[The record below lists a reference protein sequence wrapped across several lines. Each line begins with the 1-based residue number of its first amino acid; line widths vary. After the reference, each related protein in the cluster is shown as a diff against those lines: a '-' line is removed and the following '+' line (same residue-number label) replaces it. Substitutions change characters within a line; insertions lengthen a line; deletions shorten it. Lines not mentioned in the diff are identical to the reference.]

1 MFYDYVSPGDSLY
14 MSKPRGAMGVKSRRA
29 NYKKGSTWREGNSI
43 DKRSSIG
50 IGCLNI
56 NGWSKVKENDVLQA
70 IESKQLDVFS
80 LIETKKKPKSKRIE
94 IEGFKVFEVRRKG
107 DNLDGGSSKEGGG
120 LACMV
125 KTSAGVTFSQHQPL
139 IKDPQLNYVSSE
151 RLWVKYTSPHGKTAL
166 CTVYMGFQAQD
177 NRHLKWNEGIYQV
190 LTDEIRDLRGQGYRV
205 ILVGDYNAW
214 IGNVAEQG
222 GIPGN
227 NARVTP
233 NGMLFLEF
241 LSNNNL
247 SNVNAAT
254 RVINGVDK
262 RICDGLWTRHAS
274 DYASSSILDYV
285 VVSKEH
291 IWSALEMEVDQ
302 NGAHGGGSDHNML
315 FSRWSDKFIS
325 IPKVQP
331 IRKPGWDREGADWD
345 KFRRVIQEET
355 DKHNLETKSI
365 DSLSEALTRI
375 LTKGLTIAAGKKSSA
390 PPKQKLFPRHI
401 VCLMKERKALE
412 KIFKTE
418 KSRFAGASN
427 NPLATNSLI
436 VAKDN
441 LDAKTEELNIAKS
454 RFERQNRR
462 PLLNLAKSK
471 SRKNRKKFWD
481 FVNRKTKRTTG
492 VPPLQDKTSGIL
504 IHDNQDIANMARDYL
519 KDIFSGSDDPISSP
533 PNMDATVGD
542 FYGQGDDDFDG
553 EQGGVG
559 AALPHGALGAEYVPA
574 SNTAATVGDFYVLED
589 GGNNEDSSDGGA
601 ALPPSA
607 PSEQSIPSPNMDATV
622 GDFYTSNLP
631 PATSRDHEYCL
642 NANPRLPTS
651 GSSGFADDDPSGF
664 LAKDFSVEE
673 VYSIVKSLGNGKA
686 SGHDEL
692 INEALKEA
700 PTDFIKLL
708 RILFNMVKNQG
719 RAPRSW
725 KRGRIVL
732 IHKKGSESDINNYRP
747 LTVLP
752 CICGTYSK
760 LINSRLTEVVERHG
774 LLGEIQNG
782 FRKDR
787 SGLDSAF
794 VLNTILWKS
803 MAKKKKVNL
812 AFLDLQKAYDSVSRE
827 TLWKKMAKFG
837 FSTQFIKSIQCLYD
851 GDFVTSDVNGITTS
865 PVFLGRGLRQG
876 CSLSPILFALYVSDM
891 SRDLHDSKLGFTLH
905 RVCISSLFFADDI
918 VLIARDADGL
928 RLLRDI
934 VQRHCAELDMTLSVS
949 KSKVMSTTQDL
960 WELFVGDT
968 VIGTLEKIIEFKYL
982 GIKTQLNPRR
992 SALAMMER
1000 AKSLANSYRKTCVS
1014 FDYDG
1019 PDSVDL
1025 SLCLWQNV
1033 AIPSILYGCEIVPF
1047 SSSAIKEIER
1057 HQSAVGKFSMGL
1069 PVSAPNIS
1077 TTSILGVAPF
1087 KEMLYGAQLRY
1098 LARLLKQ
1105 DDRRWSKD
1113 AFFDHF
1119 LGNWDSPYLRY
1130 MDEIRDEVN
1139 LPKWP
1144 TTSKEVEVALTHH
1157 FVEENNQEIER
1168 LCLPALRPLDKRERM
1183 EFANESRESQ
1193 VFNTHTS
1200 TVLLHLIF
1208 T

>member
-14 MSKPRGAMGVKSRRA
+14 MSKPRGAMGLKSRRA
-29 NYKKGSTWREGNSI
+29 NYKKGSTWREGNTI

-56 NGWSKVKENDVLQA
+56 NGWSKVKESDVLQA

-80 LIETKKKPKSKRIE
+80 LVETKKKPKSKRIE

-125 KTSAGVTFSQHQPL
+125 KTSAGVTFSQHQPS

-166 CTVYMGFQAQD
+166 CTAYLGFQAQD

-227 NARVTP
+227 HSRVTP

-254 RVINGVDK
+254 RVVNGVEK
-262 RICDGLWTRHAS
+262 RICDGLWTRHAN

-345 KFRRVIQEET
+345 KFKRVVQEET

-365 DSLSEALTRI
+365 DSLSDALTKI
-375 LTKGLTIAAGKKSSA
+375 LTKGLTIAAGKKSST

-401 VCLMKERKALE
+401 VSLLKERKSLE
-412 KIFKTE
+412 KTFKTE

-427 NPLATNSLI
+427 DPLATNSLI

-471 SRKNRKKFWD
+471 SRKDRKKFWD

-492 VPPLQDKTSGIL
+492 IPPLQDKTSGIL
-504 IHDNQDIANMARDYL
+504 IHDNQDIANIARDYL
-519 KDIFSGSDDPISSP
+519 KDIFSGSDDPITSP

-542 FYGQGDDDFDG
+542 FY
-553 EQGGVG
+553 
-559 AALPHGALGAEYVPA
+559 
-574 SNTAATVGDFYVLED
+574 SNDH
-589 GGNNEDSSDGGA
+589 
-601 ALPPSA
+601 PPTHA
-607 PSEQSIPSPNMDATV
+607 
-622 GDFYTSNLP
+622 
-631 PATSRDHEYCL
+631 RDHEYCL
-642 NANPRLPTS
+642 NPNPRIPIS
-651 GSSGFADDDPSGF
+651 GSGGFADNDPAGF
-664 LAKDFSVEE
+664 LAKDFSVDE
-673 VYSIVKSLGNGKA
+673 VSNIVKSLGNGKA
-686 SGHDEL
+686 AGHDEL

-700 PTDFIKLL
+700 PPDFIKLL
-708 RILFNMVKNQG
+708 RTLFNMVKNQG
-719 RAPRSW
+719 KAPRAW

-732 IHKKGSESDINNYRP
+732 VHKKGPESEIYNYRP

-760 LINSRLTEVVERHG
+760 LINSRLTEVVERHR
-774 LLGEIQNG
+774 LLGEMQNG

-787 SGLDSAF
+787 SGLDSAY
-794 VLNTILWKS
+794 VLNTILWKAA
-803 MAKKKKVNL
+803 AKKKKVNV
-812 AFLDLQKAYDSVSRE
+812 AFLDIQKAYDSVCRK
-827 TLWKKMAKFG
+827 TLWMKLAKFG
-837 FSTQFIKSIQCLYD
+837 FSSQFIKSIQCLYD

-876 CSLSPILFALYVSDM
+876 CSLSPMLFALYVSDM
-891 SRDLHDSKLGFTLH
+891 SRDLHDSRMGFTLH
-905 RVCISSLFFADDI
+905 RVCISALFFADDI
-918 VLIARDADGL
+918 ALIARDADGL
-928 RLLRDI
+928 RTLRDI
-934 VQRHCAELDMTLSVS
+934 VQRHCTELNMTLSVS
-949 KSKVMSTTQDL
+949 KSKVMSTTHDL
-960 WELFVGDT
+960 WELFEGDA
-968 VIGTLEKIIEFKYL
+968 VIGTLEKVLEFKYL

-1000 AKSLANSYRKTCVS
+1000 AKSLASSYRKTCIS

-1047 SSSAIKEIER
+1047 SSSAISEIER

-1077 TTSILGVAPF
+1077 TTAILGVAPF
-1087 KEMLYGAQLRY
+1087 KETLYSAQLRY
-1098 LARLLKQ
+1098 LVKLFKQ
-1105 DDRRWSKD
+1105 DDQRWSKD
-1113 AFFDHF
+1113 AFLDHF
-1119 LGNWDSPYLRY
+1119 LGNWNSPHLKY
-1130 MDEIRDEVN
+1130 MFEIKEELN
-1139 LPKWP
+1139 LLKWP
-1144 TTSKEVEVALTHH
+1144 TTTKEVEVALRHH
-1157 FVEENNQEIER
+1157 FLEVTNQDIEK
-1168 LCLPALRPLDKRERM
+1168 LSLPALRPLDRRERM

-1193 VFNTHTS
+1193 VDYSTITS
-1200 TVLLHLIF
+1200 LHSNA
-1208 T
+1208 